1 MPVPILCLDDEM
13 HQFAERFRDQFSKP
27 QYQHF
32 VIVLLGLVL
41 CEGRRTLS
49 ELVGEVANMGV
60 CQG

>member
-13 HQFAERFRDQFSKP
+13 HQFAERFRDQFSKF

-41 CEGRRTLS
+41 CEGRRTL
-49 ELVGEVANMGV
+49 
-60 CQG
+60 